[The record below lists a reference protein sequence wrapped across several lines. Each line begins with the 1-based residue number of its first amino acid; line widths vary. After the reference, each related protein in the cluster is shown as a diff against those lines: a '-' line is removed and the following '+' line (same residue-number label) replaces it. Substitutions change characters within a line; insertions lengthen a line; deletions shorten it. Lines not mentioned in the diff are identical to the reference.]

1 MRSFPASLRKQALA
15 FAVSATFAAPVFAEG
30 LTLLH
35 VGDQESWLL
44 SAQGNLR
51 DDMSQPVSFYG
62 GVDRLASV
70 IFAAESAAE
79 LAGNTVFK
87 LNAGDAFLPG
97 PRLNASFVNLGSAH
111 TDGGQDFYD
120 AIAMRHIGFDAA
132 VFGNHEFDL
141 GPTVAARFAEV
152 SGTTYLS
159 SNLNFNATPGFSS
172 LAATGT
178 VAPYTLLSTAG
189 GNKVAVVGVTTPLL
203 ASISSPGAVNLTA
216 GYSAANTEAQNLQAL
231 VPHVQLQIDAARAQG
246 AGSVIVISHLQNAAN
261 ERNVLIPGLKGVD
274 VVLSGGGHELMADTD
289 DALIPGD
296 VRAITGMPQIV
307 TGADGKGVAM
317 VTSSYGNRY
326 VGELNLTL
334 DDTTGVVTAIN
345 GSNLYRVSGASADA
359 DAVVGDSFLKTAV
372 VDPVKAYIGVLNATV
387 IGQSEVSLNGLRG
400 AASTTPGSFQAGVR
414 NAETNLGNVVADA
427 MRHAGGTDIAI
438 QNGGGIRAS
447 ISAGNVTVGDTFN
460 VLPFTNLVKTAPSVN
475 AEQLKTIMEHSVAK
489 SSPSGAAE
497 GRFAQVSGMRVVYD
511 TTRASGDR
519 VVSIV
524 LDDGTVLVRDG
535 EVVSGARNFSLTTID
550 FTANGG
556 DGYPFA
562 AAGIEFENAVAS
574 ITYQQALQEFIS
586 DPTSEGGLGGVISCC
601 ALCPGGSAR
610 CGRPTGRSGHFAGA
624 RGRYLGHAD
633 GRSGPARL
641 LRPPPHCRCLIP
653 RAARPVSPAG
663 RFDYPSNIAG
673 NPNVIEN
680 PSLIAPTRSCAC
692 HRRSVRIGRPGRQ
705 RPAKPAVPAGL
716 VEHRPHHDVGRLEW
730 RAGHHRL
737 SR

>member
-1 MRSFPASLRKQALA
+1 MKATLVVRRHTLAILISSLFAGPAL
-15 FAVSATFAAPVFAEG
+15 AEG

-51 DDMSQPVSFYG
+51 DNASQAVSFYG

-70 IFAAESAAE
+70 MFAAEAAAE

-97 PRLNASFVNLGSAH
+97 PRLNASFVNLGTSYI
-111 TDGGQDFYD
+111 DGGQDFYD

-141 GPTVAARFAEV
+141 GPDVAARFAQV

-159 SNLNFNATPGFSS
+159 SNLNFNATPAFAS

-178 VAPYTLLSTAG
+178 VAPYTLLSTSG

-216 GYSAANTEAQNLQAL
+216 GWNAGNTEAQNLQAL
-231 VPHVQLQIDAARAQG
+231 VPFVQQQIDAARAQG

-261 ERNVLIPGLKGVD
+261 ERNVLIPGLRGVD
-274 VVLSGGGHELMADTD
+274 VVLSGGGHELMADAD

-296 VRAITGMPQIV
+296 VRAITGLPQTI
-307 TGADGKGVAM
+307 TDADGKGVAM
-317 VTSSYGNRY
+317 VTSNFGNRY

-345 GSNLYRVSGASADA
+345 GANLYRVSGALADA

-372 VDPVKAYIGVLNATV
+372 VDPVKGYIDVLNATV
-387 IGQSEVSLNGLRG
+387 IGQSEVFLNGNRG
-400 AASTTPGSFQAGVR
+400 AAGTPGSFQAGVR
-414 NAETNLGNVVADA
+414 NSETNLGNLVADA
-427 MRHAGGTDIAI
+427 MRHAGGTDVAI
-438 QNGGGIRAS
+438 QNGGGIRTS
-447 ISAGNVTVGDTFN
+447 INAGNVSVGDTFN
-460 VLPFTNLVKTAPSVN
+460 VLPFTNLVDVAPSVN
-475 AEQLKTIMEHSVAK
+475 GEQLKTIMEHSVANAT
-489 SSPSGAAE
+489 PSGAAD

-519 VVSIV
+519 IVSIV
-524 LDDGTVLVRDG
+524 LDDGTVLVQDG
-535 EVVSGARNFSLTTID
+535 EVVAGARSFSLTTID

-562 AAGIEFENAVAS
+562 AAGIEFENAVSS
-574 ITYQQALQEFIS
+574 ITYQQALQEYIT
-586 DPTSEGGLGGVISCC
+586 DATSEGGLGGVIS
-601 ALCPGGSAR
+601 A
-610 CGRPTGRSGHFAGA
+610 
-624 RGRYLGHAD
+624 GRYGVAD
-633 GRSGPARL
+633 PL
-641 LRPPPHCRCLIP
+641 D
-653 RAARPVSPAG
+653 PAG
-663 RFDYPSNIAG
+663 RLVDLAISPVPEADTWAMLLAG
-673 NPNVIEN
+673 
-680 PSLIAPTRSCAC
+680 LGLLGAFAR
-692 HRRSVRIGRPGRQ
+692 RRSHV
-705 RPAKPAVPAGL
+705 AAV
-716 VEHRPHHDVGRLEW
+716 
-730 RAGHHRL
+730 
-737 SR
+737 

>member
-586 DPTSEGGLGGVISCC
+586 DPTSEGGLGGVIS
-601 ALCPGGSAR
+601 
-610 CGRPTGRSGHFAGA
+610 
-624 RGRYLGHAD
+624 
-633 GRSGPARL
+633 
-641 LRPPPHCRCLIP
+641 
-653 RAARPVSPAG
+653 AARYAPANPLDAAG
-663 RFDYPSNIAG
+663 RLVDLAISP
-673 NPNVIEN
+673 
-680 PSLIAPTRSCAC
+680 
-692 HRRSVRIGRPGRQ
+692 
-705 RPAKPAVPAGL
+705 VPEADTWAMLMAGL
-716 VEHRPHHDVGRLEW
+716 GLLGFFARRRTVAV
-730 RAGHHRL
+730 
-737 SR
+737 

>member
-1 MRSFPASLRKQALA
+1 MRSLPASLHKHALA
-15 FAVSATFAAPVFAEG
+15 FAVSAAFAAPVFAEG

-51 DDMSQPVSFYG
+51 DDPSQAVSFYG
-62 GVDRLASV
+62 GIDRLASV
-70 IFAAESAAE
+70 IFAAESAATG
-79 LAGNTVFK
+79 AGNTVFK

-97 PRLNASFVNLGSAH
+97 PRLNASFANLGTAH

-120 AIAMRHIGFDAA
+120 AIAMRRIGFDAA

-141 GPTVAARFAEV
+141 GPTVAARFAAV

-159 SNLNFNATPGFSS
+159 SNLNFNATPAFAS

-203 ASISSPGAVNLTA
+203 ASISSPGAVSLTA
-216 GYSAANTEAQNLQAL
+216 GYSAANTETQNLQAL
-231 VPHVQLQIDAARAQG
+231 VPYVQQQIDAARTQG
-246 AGSVIVISHLQNAAN
+246 AGSVIVISHLQNAAH
-261 ERNVLIPGLKGVD
+261 ERDVLIPGLKGVD
-274 VVLSGGGHELMADTD
+274 VVLSGGGHELMADPAD
-289 DALIPGD
+289 VLIPGD
-296 VRAITGMPQIV
+296 ARAITGLPQIV
-307 TGADGKGVAM
+307 AGADGKGVAM

-345 GSNLYRVSGASADA
+345 GSNLYRVSGAPADA

-372 VDPVKAYIGVLNATV
+372 VDPVKRYMGVLNATV
-387 IGQSEVSLNGLRG
+387 IGQSEVSLNGARG
-400 AASTTPGSFQAGVR
+400 AAGTPGSFQAGVR
-414 NAETNLGNVVADA
+414 NAETNLGNMVADA

-438 QNGGGIRAS
+438 QNGGGIRSS

-460 VLPFTNLVKTAPSVN
+460 VLPFTNLVKTAPSIS
-475 AEQLKTIMEHSVAK
+475 AEQLKTIMEHSVAR

-524 LDDGTVLVRDG
+524 LDDGSVLVQNG
-535 EVVSGARNFSLTTID
+535 QVVSGARNVSLTTID

-562 AAGIEFENAVAS
+562 AAGVEFENAVDS

-586 DPTSEGGLGGVISCC
+586 DPASEGGLGGVI
-601 ALCPGGSAR
+601 
-610 CGRPTGRSGHFAGA
+610 T
-624 RGRYLGHAD
+624 
-633 GRSGPARL
+633 
-641 LRPPPHCRCLIP
+641 
-653 RAARPVSPAG
+653 AARYAPANPLDPAG
-663 RFDYPSNIAG
+663 RLVDLAISP
-673 NPNVIEN
+673 
-680 PSLIAPTRSCAC
+680 
-692 HRRSVRIGRPGRQ
+692 
-705 RPAKPAVPAGL
+705 VPEADAWAMLMAGL
-716 VEHRPHHDVGRLEW
+716 GLLGCFVRR
-730 RAGHHRL
+730 RTAGV
-737 SR
+737 